1 MWLQPMVLSMDQE
14 EPTQFSKLQK
24 KILMQDDFF
33 EATIDRKK
41 HAKPKTYTSKFYFN
55 FRKRKKKISCLKKE
69 HWWQLKF
76 MHSRIDM
83 T

>member
-1 MWLQPMVLSMDQE
+1 
-14 EPTQFSKLQK
+14 
-24 KILMQDDFF
+24 MQDDFF

-69 HWWQLKF
+69 HW
-76 MHSRIDM
+76 
-83 T
+83 